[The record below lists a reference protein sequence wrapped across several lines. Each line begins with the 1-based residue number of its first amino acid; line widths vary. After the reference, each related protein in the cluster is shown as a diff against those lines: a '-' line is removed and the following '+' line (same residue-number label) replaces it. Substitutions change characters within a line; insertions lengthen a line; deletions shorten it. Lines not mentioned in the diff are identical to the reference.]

1 MLKTW
6 KERRLY
12 YFTCQGCAKRRSSLK
27 RSIARAGKCRK
38 CRRNKVPDNQPS
50 LFSTPPKLEPIK
62 VANYTPKT
70 NILKGW
76 IL

>member
-50 LFSTPPKLEPIK
+50 LFSQTISKMNDAAGQIMRSYFERTQSL
-62 VANYTPKT
+62 
-70 NILKGW
+70 
-76 IL
+76 